1 MSDLP
6 HACTVLP
13 DEGPLAIAIT
23 GDLHVYPIL
32 LADWQPDV
40 PSDPFELAGN
50 GSYRLKVTPVQATA
64 PTLEWIACPNCG
76 CPGYVLRIV
85 LADLD
90 GQPLAGI
97 NLATFAHSMAVAI
110 FGHHGVMVQTV
121 RRADITMQGSI
132 PSKFSSRNFKADV
145 IEWS

>member
-13 DEGPLAIAIT
+13 DEGPPAIAIT

-32 LADWQPDV
+32 LADWQADV
-40 PSDPFELAGN
+40 LSEPFELAGN
-50 GSYRLKVTPVQATA
+50 GTYPLKVTPA
-64 PTLEWIACPNCG
+64 PARDPVSEWIACPNCG
-76 CPGYVLRIV
+76 SPGSVLNIV
-85 LADLD
+85 LADVD

-110 FGHHGVMVQTV
+110 FGRYGVMVQTV
-121 RRADITMQGSI
+121 RRDDVTMQG
-132 PSKFSSRNFKADV
+132 PYTSKFSSRNFRADA
-145 IEWS
+145 IEWT